1 MLAFSEILKNQ
12 MSKKKKKHKSI
23 RSQIF
28 EKLMD
33 IVLII
38 ISVYIALT
46 VESLAEKKHEHD
58 RLMIY
63 YTGFLN
69 EIKTDTTNLK
79 DVIRNAEKHKY
90 TCLHI
95 IKLISGNHH
104 YPDSVT
110 YYFSRIFNSSLF
122 NNSSMISYK
131 SMLASGDMHLM
142 EDLEMRKALV
152 QLDDS
157 YSAIKLEED
166 IYLKYLTTD
175 IYHYTSSAFD
185 LIKMKPLN
193 KDYFTKKEFK
203 NLIVSF
209 YGLNSARLEKYKT
222 SMGHALKVI
231 KLLEMNREK

>member
-1 MLAFSEILKNQ
+1 
-12 MSKKKKKHKSI
+12 
-23 RSQIF
+23 
-28 EKLMD
+28 
-33 IVLII
+33 
-38 ISVYIALT
+38 
-46 VESLAEKKHEHD
+46 
-58 RLMIY
+58 
-63 YTGFLN
+63 
-69 EIKTDTTNLK
+69 
-79 DVIRNAEKHKY
+79 
-90 TCLHI
+90 
-95 IKLISGNHH
+95 
-104 YPDSVT
+104 
-110 YYFSRIFNSSLF
+110 
-122 NNSSMISYK
+122 MISYK